1 MSVAR
6 QLAASDRPR
15 PRPRPGFLA
24 SLGLNLRVI
33 GALMMREGTIKYGHE
48 NLGFFWVM
56 GEPLFLTVGVMGMW
70 AIGGQAHGH
79 NIGVV
84 PFALSGYT
92 MITLW
97 RHLTGKAVRAIR
109 NNMGLL
115 FHRNVRVLD
124 ILLAR
129 GLLEIVAILTAFF
142 IAYTPLALLGFVD
155 PLQDPLLLIGG
166 YLLNGW
172 FSLAVGIIIA
182 GLSELSEPVE
192 QFVPP
197 ILYITLPFT
206 GAFNMAAWLPQ
217 RWRDVVLW
225 SPLVNCQE
233 MFRSGMFSP
242 DTITYWYPWYVV
254 LWCVVL
260 TAIALPLALYA
271 QKQVS
276 ME

>member
-79 NIGVV
+79 NIGDV